1 MKLTQEMGSG
11 TYRIRSYEPGAVRI
25 NDELIDNSVVVSP
38 DTLLKDWPPNA
49 IDELD
54 EAHIDAIAELKP
66 EVVILGTGEVQ
77 RFPRTALLRA
87 LLQQGIG
94 VEVMDT
100 GSACRTYNILMAED
114 RRVVAALLLR

>member
-1 MKLTQEMGSG
+1 MKLTQETGSG
-11 TYRIRSYEPGAVRI
+11 TYRIRSYEPGSVRI
-25 NDELIDNSVVVSP
+25 NDELIDNSVIVSP
-38 DTLLKDWPPNA
+38 DTLLRDWPPNA

-54 EAHIDAIAELKP
+54 ETHLDALVELKP
-66 EVVILGTGEVQ
+66 EVVILGTGAAQ
-77 RFPRTALLRA
+77 RFPRTSLLRA
-87 LLQQGIG
+87 LLQKGIG